1 MSKSICI
8 VTGSRAEYGLLSRT
22 IKFFHDDPDVNT
34 QIIVT
39 GMHLSPEYGL
49 TYREIE
55 GDGFKI
61 NKKIEMLLSSD
72 TAVGISKSIGLG
84 IIGFA
89 DSFNELKPDLLLVVG
104 DRFEILAAVTAAAI
118 ARIPVAH
125 IHGGEITEGAV
136 DDLIRHAITKM
147 SHLHFVATEEYM
159 HRVIQMGEQKDSV
172 FNVGGLGVDMILDQK
187 YPSKEELERLL
198 GIKFLKKN
206 LLVTF
211 HPETAGNESSEY
223 QINEILIALESL
235 DDTMLMFTL
244 PNSDAGSSIIKSK
257 IISFCSTKKNS
268 YFKDSL
274 GHKNYLSLMRY
285 VDGVIGNSSS
295 GLLEAPTFKIG
306 TINIGLRQ
314 KGRILSESI
323 ISCRAE
329 VNSLKSAIKFMYSIE
344 YQKKLKSVV
353 NPYGN
358 GGASHKIYSIIKDK
372 SLKGLNRKSFYDFN
386 KF

>member
-125 IHGGEITEGAV
+125 IHGG
-136 DDLIRHAITKM
+136 DYR
-147 SHLHFVATEEYM
+147 
-159 HRVIQMGEQKDSV
+159 
-172 FNVGGLGVDMILDQK
+172 GGG
-187 YPSKEELERLL
+187 
-198 GIKFLKKN
+198 
-206 LLVTF
+206 
-211 HPETAGNESSEY
+211 
-223 QINEILIALESL
+223 
-235 DDTMLMFTL
+235 
-244 PNSDAGSSIIKSK
+244 
-257 IISFCSTKKNS
+257 
-268 YFKDSL
+268 
-274 GHKNYLSLMRY
+274 
-285 VDGVIGNSSS
+285 
-295 GLLEAPTFKIG
+295 
-306 TINIGLRQ
+306 
-314 KGRILSESI
+314 
-323 ISCRAE
+323 
-329 VNSLKSAIKFMYSIE
+329 
-344 YQKKLKSVV
+344 
-353 NPYGN
+353 
-358 GGASHKIYSIIKDK
+358 
-372 SLKGLNRKSFYDFN
+372 
-386 KF
+386 